1 MKRDTLMNEKTR
13 HGKVSRPYVMED
25 KYSINID
32 SEMDLKNRGNVK

>member
-1 MKRDTLMNEKTR
+1 MKEKTR

-32 SEMDLKNRGNVK
+32 SEIYLRLEDVMINI